1 MKKESGIK
9 ERSYPWQGLVLDD
22 GSVTLEECLQK
33 IVKEFPK
40 LRRLRD
46 VAASIESYRNYMI
59 DQGADADP
67 VYSEEVLILSKEVFT
82 IRCNVGLCHFLL
94 EYNGVEE
101 DDDYNDELDD
111 ESDAESETGK
121 KKKKRKPS
129 LVAGFTLENTMNGTR
144 LFAQN
149 IQKHTAAEWEEM
161 DDTIF
166 SIID

>member
-1 MKKESGIK
+1 MEEKSKMKEG
-9 ERSYPWQGLVLDD
+9 SYPWQGLVLDD
-22 GSVTLEECLQK
+22 GSITLKECLQK
-33 IVKEFPK
+33 VVKEFPK
-40 LRRLRD
+40 LYRLGD
-46 VAASIESYRNYMI
+46 VAASIEGYRNYMI

-82 IRCNVGLCHFLL
+82 IRCNVGFCHFLL

-101 DDDYNDELDD
+101 DDDELDETED
-111 ESDAESETGK
+111 ETTETTK
-121 KKKKRKPS
+121 KKKTRKPS

-149 IQKHTAAEWEEM
+149 IQKYTAAEWKEM